1 MAQEKV
7 SVAQNLLRPLML
19 SGNQDQTPFCIGDWN
34 LRLSILKSVTLEI
47 HTMLK
52 HAFPGN
58 SQGGVCVCVLSHFSP
73 VRLFVTLWTV
83 THQAPLSMG
92 FSKQEHWRGV
102 AMPSSRGS
110 FQPRDQTCI
119 SMSPAM
125 AGGFFTTSSTW
136 EAQFPGIEWLRLCA
150 FTAVDLGLVGE
161 LKSHKLC
168 EVKWKSLSCVP
179 LFVTL

>member
-92 FSKQEHWRGV
+92 FYSHENFKNTLEKFF
-102 AMPSSRGS
+102 S
-110 FQPRDQTCI
+110 FP
-119 SMSPAM
+119 
-125 AGGFFTTSSTW
+125 
-136 EAQFPGIEWLRLCA
+136 
-150 FTAVDLGLVGE
+150 
-161 LKSHKLC
+161 
-168 EVKWKSLSCVP
+168 
-179 LFVTL
+179 

>member
-58 SQGGVCVCVLSHFSP
+58 SQGGVCE
-73 VRLFVTLWTV
+73 RL
-83 THQAPLSMG
+83 
-92 FSKQEHWRGV
+92 
-102 AMPSSRGS
+102 
-110 FQPRDQTCI
+110 
-119 SMSPAM
+119 
-125 AGGFFTTSSTW
+125 
-136 EAQFPGIEWLRLCA
+136 
-150 FTAVDLGLVGE
+150 
-161 LKSHKLC
+161 
-168 EVKWKSLSCVP
+168 
-179 LFVTL
+179 